1 MAETK
6 AKVEAVGVTDPGDEL
21 VTVQL
26 MRDNGRYK
34 DDVFVCV
41 NGVGCTIK
49 RGVPVQIKRKY
60 AEVLERSLAQDART
74 AELISSES
82 GAALAK

>member
-6 AKVEAVGVTDPGDEL
+6 AKTEAVGVTDSGDEL
-21 VTVQL
+21 VTIQL

-60 AEVLERSLAQDART
+60 AEALEHSLEQDART
-74 AELISSES
+74 AELIATEI
-82 GAALAK
+82 AK